1 MTVITRFAP
10 SPTGDLHIGGARTAL
25 YAWAYAKNKKGK
37 FILRIEDT
45 DRERSTP
52 EAIEIIKDG
61 MSWLGLQHDGP
72 IYYQTARL
80 TRYKEVI
87 QQLLVA
93 DKAYYCYCSKQE
105 LDLLRESQMQQGL
118 KPKYDGRWR
127 PENGKELPTPP
138 NDIEPVIRFKNP
150 LNGNVTWV
158 DKVKGSISINN
169 EELDDFIIAR
179 SDGTP
184 TYNFCVVIDDW
195 DMQITDVI
203 RGDDHI
209 NNTPRQINLLKA
221 LDAPIPNY
229 AHLSMILGSDGQKLS
244 KRHGSVS
251 VLDYKQRGYL
261 PEAINNYLAR
271 LGWSHG
277 DDEIFSME
285 QFCQW
290 FDLQHVTSS
299 SAQFNDEKLDWLNNH
314 YLRGMSDEV
323 LASYVIKQLVLNVD
337 EAKIKEKLQRAIS
350 LYKERANT
358 LVDLSNQIIFFFEEQ
373 KLPDELVQKYLD
385 DERLQLIGKFYALF
399 DKLDWEDE
407 KINAAIKNFVAENAV
422 KFPQIAMPLRVILTG
437 TDHTPSIASIMWI
450 LGSDETKLRIQKYI
464 NK

>member
-72 IYYQTARL
+72 IYYQTARSA
-80 TRYKEVI
+80 RYKEVI

-169 EELDDFIIAR
+169 EEMDDFIIAR

-251 VLDYKQRGYL
+251 VLDYKRRGYL

-450 LGSDETKLRIQKYI
+450 LGCDETKQRIQKYI
-464 NK
+464 N

>member
-72 IYYQTARL
+72 IYYQTARSA
-80 TRYKEVI
+80 RYKEVI

-251 VLDYKQRGYL
+251 VLDYKRRGYL

-323 LASYVIKQLVLNVD
+323 LATYVIKQLVLNVD

-373 KLPDELVQKYLD
+373 KLSDELVQKYLD

-450 LGSDETKLRIQKYI
+450 LGRDETKQRIQKYI
-464 NK
+464 N

>member
-45 DRERSTP
+45 DKERSTP

-72 IYYQTARL
+72 IYYQTARSA
-80 TRYKEVI
+80 RYKEVI

-150 LNGNVTWV
+150 LNGNVTWA

-195 DMQITDVI
+195 DMKITDVI

-299 SAQFNDEKLDWLNNH
+299 SAQFNDEKLDWLNSH

-450 LGSDETKLRIQKYI
+450 LGRDETKQRIQKYI
-464 NK
+464 N

>member
-72 IYYQTARL
+72 IYYQTARSA
-80 TRYKEVI
+80 RYKEVI

-150 LNGNVTWV
+150 LNGNVTWA

-179 SDGTP
+179 SDGSP

-251 VLDYKQRGYL
+251 VLDYKRRGYL

-450 LGSDETKLRIQKYI
+450 LGRDETKQRIQKYI
-464 NK
+464 N

>member
-72 IYYQTARL
+72 IYYQTARSA
-80 TRYKEVI
+80 RYKEVI

-251 VLDYKQRGYL
+251 VLDYKRRGYL

-373 KLPDELVQKYLD
+373 KLSDELVQKYLD

-437 TDHTPSIASIMWI
+437 TDHTPSIASIMWT
-450 LGSDETKLRIQKYI
+450 LGRDETKQRIQKYI
-464 NK
+464 N

>member
-72 IYYQTARL
+72 IYYQTARSA
-80 TRYKEVI
+80 RYKEVI

-323 LASYVIKQLVLNVD
+323 LATYVIKQLVLNVD

-450 LGSDETKLRIQKYI
+450 LGRDETKQRIQKYI
-464 NK
+464 N

>member
-72 IYYQTARL
+72 IYYQTARSA
-80 TRYKEVI
+80 RYKEVI

-251 VLDYKQRGYL
+251 VLDYKRRGYL

-323 LASYVIKQLVLNVD
+323 LASYLIKQLVLNVD

-450 LGSDETKLRIQKYI
+450 LGRDETKLRIQKYI

>member
-72 IYYQTARL
+72 IYYQTARSA
-80 TRYKEVI
+80 RYKEVI

-251 VLDYKQRGYL
+251 VLDYKRRGYL

-277 DDEIFSME
+277 DDEIFSMK

-323 LASYVIKQLVLNVD
+323 LATYVIKQLVLNVD

-373 KLPDELVQKYLD
+373 KLSDELVQKYLD

-450 LGSDETKLRIQKYI
+450 LGRDETKQRIQKYI
-464 NK
+464 N

>member
-1 MTVITRFAP
+1 M
-10 SPTGDLHIGGARTAL
+10 
-25 YAWAYAKNKKGK
+25 
-37 FILRIEDT
+37 
-45 DRERSTP
+45 
-52 EAIEIIKDG
+52 
-61 MSWLGLQHDGP
+61 
-72 IYYQTARL
+72 
-80 TRYKEVI
+80 
-87 QQLLVA
+87 
-93 DKAYYCYCSKQE
+93 
-105 LDLLRESQMQQGL
+105 
-118 KPKYDGRWR
+118 
-127 PENGKELPTPP
+127 
-138 NDIEPVIRFKNP
+138 IRFKNP
-150 LNGNVTWV
+150 LNGNVTWA

-195 DMQITDVI
+195 DMKITDVI

-323 LASYVIKQLVLNVD
+323 LASYLIKQLVLNVD

-373 KLPDELVQKYLD
+373 KLSDELVQKYLD

>member
-72 IYYQTARL
+72 IYYQTARSA
-80 TRYKEVI
+80 RYKEVI

-195 DMQITDVI
+195 DMKITDVI

-251 VLDYKQRGYL
+251 VLDYKRRGYL

-373 KLPDELVQKYLD
+373 KLSDELVQKYLD

-437 TDHTPSIASIMWI
+437 TDHTPSIASIMWT
-450 LGSDETKLRIQKYI
+450 LGRDETKQRIQKYI
-464 NK
+464 N

>member
-72 IYYQTARL
+72 IYYQTARSA
-80 TRYKEVI
+80 RYKEVI

-251 VLDYKQRGYL
+251 VLDYKRRGYL

-323 LASYVIKQLVLNVD
+323 LASYLIKQLVLNVD

-373 KLPDELVQKYLD
+373 KLSDELVQKYLD

>member
-72 IYYQTARL
+72 IYYQTARSA
-80 TRYKEVI
+80 RYKEVI

-251 VLDYKQRGYL
+251 VLDYKRRGYL

-323 LASYVIKQLVLNVD
+323 LATYVIKQLVLNVD

-373 KLPDELVQKYLD
+373 KLSDELVQKYLD

-450 LGSDETKLRIQKYI
+450 LGRDETKLRIQKYI

>member
-72 IYYQTARL
+72 IYYQTARSA
-80 TRYKEVI
+80 RYKEVI

-150 LNGNVTWV
+150 LNGNVTWA

-323 LASYVIKQLVLNVD
+323 LATYVIKQLVLNVD

-450 LGSDETKLRIQKYI
+450 LGRDETKQRIQKYI
-464 NK
+464 N

>member
-72 IYYQTARL
+72 IYYQTARSA
-80 TRYKEVI
+80 RYKEVI

-150 LNGNVTWV
+150 LNGNVTWT

-251 VLDYKQRGYL
+251 VLDYKRRGYL

-373 KLPDELVQKYLD
+373 KLSDELVQKYLD

-437 TDHTPSIASIMWI
+437 TDHTPSIASIMWT
-450 LGSDETKLRIQKYI
+450 LGRDETKQRIQKYI
-464 NK
+464 N

>member
-72 IYYQTARL
+72 IYYQTARSA
-80 TRYKEVI
+80 RYKEVI

-150 LNGNVTWV
+150 LNGNVTWA

-251 VLDYKQRGYL
+251 VLDYKRRGYL

-299 SAQFNDEKLDWLNNH
+299 SAQFNDEKLDWLNSH

-373 KLPDELVQKYLD
+373 KLSDELVQKYLD

-407 KINAAIKNFVAENAV
+407 KINAAIKNFVAEKAV

-437 TDHTPSIASIMWI
+437 TDHTPSIASIMWT
-450 LGSDETKLRIQKYI
+450 LGRDETKQRIQKYI
-464 NK
+464 N

>member
-72 IYYQTARL
+72 IYYQTARSA
-80 TRYKEVI
+80 RYKEVI

-150 LNGNVTWV
+150 LNGNVTWA

-169 EELDDFIIAR
+169 EEMDDFIIAR

-195 DMQITDVI
+195 DMKITDVI

-251 VLDYKQRGYL
+251 VLDYKRRGYL

-323 LASYVIKQLVLNVD
+323 LATYVIKQLVLNVD
-337 EAKIKEKLQRAIS
+337 EVKIQEKLQRAIS

-450 LGSDETKLRIQKYI
+450 LGRDETKQRIQKYI
-464 NK
+464 N

>member
-150 LNGNVTWV
+150 LNGNVTWA

-251 VLDYKQRGYL
+251 VLDYKRRGYL

-323 LASYVIKQLVLNVD
+323 LATYVIKQLVLNVD

-450 LGSDETKLRIQKYI
+450 LGRDETKQRIQKYI
-464 NK
+464 N

>member
-72 IYYQTARL
+72 IYYQTARSA
-80 TRYKEVI
+80 RYKEVI

-251 VLDYKQRGYL
+251 VLDYKRRGYL

-323 LASYVIKQLVLNVD
+323 LATYVIKQLVLNVD

>member
-150 LNGNVTWV
+150 LNGNVTWA

-251 VLDYKQRGYL
+251 VLDYKRRGYL

-373 KLPDELVQKYLD
+373 KLSDELVQKYLD

-450 LGSDETKLRIQKYI
+450 LGRDETKLRIQKYI

>member
-72 IYYQTARL
+72 IYYQAARL

-195 DMQITDVI
+195 DMKITDVI

-323 LASYVIKQLVLNVD
+323 LATYVIKQLVLNVD

-450 LGSDETKLRIQKYI
+450 LGCDETKQRIQKYI
-464 NK
+464 N

>member
-72 IYYQTARL
+72 IYYQTARSR
-80 TRYKEVI
+80 RYKEVI
-87 QQLLVA
+87 QQLLVV

-150 LNGNVTWV
+150 LNGNVTWA

-251 VLDYKQRGYL
+251 VLDYKRRGYL

-373 KLPDELVQKYLD
+373 KLSNELVQKYLD

>member
-72 IYYQTARL
+72 IYYQTARSA
-80 TRYKEVI
+80 RYKEVI

-150 LNGNVTWV
+150 LNGNVTWA

-251 VLDYKQRGYL
+251 VLDYKRRGYL

-299 SAQFNDEKLDWLNNH
+299 SAQFNDEKLDWLNSH

-373 KLPDELVQKYLD
+373 KLSDELVQKYLD

-450 LGSDETKLRIQKYI
+450 LGRDETKLRIQKYI

>member
-72 IYYQTARL
+72 IYYQTARSA
-80 TRYKEVI
+80 RYKEVI

-195 DMQITDVI
+195 DMKITDVI

-251 VLDYKQRGYL
+251 VLDYKRRGYL

-299 SAQFNDEKLDWLNNH
+299 SAQFNDEKLDWLNSH

-373 KLPDELVQKYLD
+373 KLPDDLVQKYLD
-385 DERLQLIGKFYALF
+385 GERLQLIGKFYALF

-450 LGSDETKLRIQKYI
+450 LGRDETKLRIQKYI

>member
-72 IYYQTARL
+72 IYYQTARSA
-80 TRYKEVI
+80 RYKEVI

-251 VLDYKQRGYL
+251 VLDYKRRGYL

-285 QFCQW
+285 QFCQC

-299 SAQFNDEKLDWLNNH
+299 SAQFNDEKLDWLNSH

-373 KLPDELVQKYLD
+373 KLSDELVQKYLD

-450 LGSDETKLRIQKYI
+450 LGRD
-464 NK
+464 

>member
-45 DRERSTP
+45 DKERSTP

-72 IYYQTARL
+72 IYYQTARSA
-80 TRYKEVI
+80 RYKEVI

-150 LNGNVTWV
+150 LNGNVTWA

-195 DMQITDVI
+195 DMKITDVI

-221 LDAPIPNY
+221 LAAPIPNY

-323 LASYVIKQLVLNVD
+323 LATYVIKQLVLNVD

-450 LGSDETKLRIQKYI
+450 LGRDETKQRIQKYI
-464 NK
+464 N

>member
-72 IYYQTARL
+72 IYYQTARSA
-80 TRYKEVI
+80 RYKEVI

-271 LGWSHG
+271 LGWSHD

-373 KLPDELVQKYLD
+373 KLSDELVQKYLD

-450 LGSDETKLRIQKYI
+450 LGRDETKQRIQKYI
-464 NK
+464 N

>member
-72 IYYQTARL
+72 IYYQTARSA
-80 TRYKEVI
+80 RYKEVI

-251 VLDYKQRGYL
+251 VLDYKRRGYL

-323 LASYVIKQLVLNVD
+323 LASYLIKQLVLNVD

-450 LGSDETKLRIQKYI
+450 LGCDETKQRIKKYI
-464 NK
+464 N

>member
-72 IYYQTARL
+72 IYYQTARSA
-80 TRYKEVI
+80 RYKEVI

-118 KPKYDGRWR
+118 KPKYDGYWR

-150 LNGNVTWV
+150 LNGNVTWA

-169 EELDDFIIAR
+169 EEMDDFIIAR

-323 LASYVIKQLVLNVD
+323 LATYVIKQLVLNAD
-337 EAKIKEKLQRAIS
+337 EAKVKDKLLRAIS

-358 LVDLSNQIIFFFEEQ
+358 LVDLSTQIIFFFEEQ

-450 LGSDETKLRIQKYI
+450 LGCDETKQRIQKYI
-464 NK
+464 N

>member
-72 IYYQTARL
+72 IYYQTARSA
-80 TRYKEVI
+80 RYKEVI

-169 EELDDFIIAR
+169 EELDDFILAR

-251 VLDYKQRGYL
+251 VLDYKRRGYL

-373 KLPDELVQKYLD
+373 KLSDELVQKYLD

-450 LGSDETKLRIQKYI
+450 LGRDETKQRIQKYI
-464 NK
+464 N

>member
-72 IYYQTARL
+72 IYYQTARSA
-80 TRYKEVI
+80 RYKEVI

-251 VLDYKQRGYL
+251 VLDYKRRGYL

-299 SAQFNDEKLDWLNNH
+299 SAQFNDEKLDWLNSH

-437 TDHTPSIASIMWI
+437 TDHTPSIASIMWT
-450 LGSDETKLRIQKYI
+450 LGRDETKQRIQKYI
-464 NK
+464 N

>member
-72 IYYQTARL
+72 IYYQTARSA
-80 TRYKEVI
+80 RYKEVI

-150 LNGNVTWV
+150 LNGNVTWA

-373 KLPDELVQKYLD
+373 KLSDELVQKYLD

-450 LGSDETKLRIQKYI
+450 LGRDETKLRIQKYI